1 MIHGITSI
9 DTVGTQNNPNPKR
22 QRGVLWPVACAPG
35 SDPRGVARRR
45 VIVVVAMLVW
55 IAPAAAETVILK
67 NGAFVE
73 GEVTV
78 QTSTTVRVKTR
89 FGERSFSRKEIEQI
103 IESVDH
109 ADPEAVNKFAEL
121 PPAHKAVLNAQAD
134 YDLGRYERALSRL
147 EPLRDYQENKAIRM
161 KVDWLIIEINERLAR
176 WDVVKKMLE
185 DKKEHGA
192 PPEKIRAKAH
202 LDIFEVNP
210 EYDLRFV
217 GKKNAKNFIR
227 DEETHNRAKEPQ
239 SLKDATIM
247 RLALEEYCEQLL
259 VEDKQSVKAFGAKLK
274 LDATYEAIK
283 KASGSGDFS
292 SILPYFKDLKVA
304 EETLFKAQ
312 AVLGDYGSAFELDL
326 LRTELNHLIMIL
338 ERMAADL
345 VRASPET
352 VNPGFDPRSGQL
364 SPEGRRQWQQKC
376 DEFLNAAKPL
386 TRLVEYMLKRTERYP
401 QELRDLHELL
411 TDATERLAQ
420 TVKSVKKARDRTH
433 V

>member
-1 MIHGITSI
+1 MTLMTRWIG
-9 DTVGTQNNPNPKR
+9 
-22 QRGVLWPVACAPG
+22 
-35 SDPRGVARRR
+35 
-45 VIVVVAMLVW
+45 W
-55 IAPAAAETVILK
+55 IAVLGPVIPAAAETVILK

>member
-1 MIHGITSI
+1 MTLMTRWIG
-9 DTVGTQNNPNPKR
+9 
-22 QRGVLWPVACAPG
+22 
-35 SDPRGVARRR
+35 
-45 VIVVVAMLVW
+45 W
-55 IAPAAAETVILK
+55 IAVLGPVIPAAAETIILK
-67 NGAFVE
+67 NGAFIE

-134 YDLGRYERALSRL
+134 YDLGHYERALSRL

-161 KVDWLIIEINERLAR
+161 KVDWLVIEINERLAR

-192 PPEKIRAKAH
+192 PPERIRAKAH

-210 EYDLRFV
+210 DYDLRFI
-217 GKKNAKNFIR
+217 GKKNARNFIR

-239 SLKDATIM
+239 SLRDATIM

-292 SILPYFKDLKVA
+292 STLPYLNDLKAA
-304 EETLFKAQ
+304 EAALFKAQ
-312 AVLGDYGSAFELDL
+312 AILGDYGSAFELDL
-326 LRTELNHLIMIL
+326 LRTELNQLIMIA
-338 ERMAADL
+338 ERMEGEL

-364 SPEGRRQWQQKC
+364 TPEGRRQWQQKC

-386 TRLVEYMLKRTERYP
+386 TRLTEYMLKRTERYP
-401 QELRDLHELL
+401 RQLEDVHDLFTALG
-411 TDATERLAQ
+411 ERLAQ
-420 TVKSVKKARDRTH
+420 TVKAVKKARDRTH

>member
-1 MIHGITSI
+1 MTRWIG
-9 DTVGTQNNPNPKR
+9 
-22 QRGVLWPVACAPG
+22 
-35 SDPRGVARRR
+35 
-45 VIVVVAMLVW
+45 W
-55 IAPAAAETVILK
+55 IAVLGPVIPAAAETVILK

-109 ADPEAVNKFAEL
+109 ADPEAVNKFADL

-134 YDLGRYERALSRL
+134 YDLGHYERALSRL

-161 KVDWLIIEINERLAR
+161 KVDWLVIEINERLAR

-210 EYDLRFV
+210 DYDLRFV
-217 GKKNAKNFIR
+217 GKKNARNFIR

-274 LDATYEAIK
+274 FDATYEAIK

-292 SILPYFKDLKVA
+292 STLPYSKDLKVA

-364 SPEGRRQWQQKC
+364 TPDGRRQWQQKC
-376 DEFLNAAKPL
+376 DEFLNAAKPF
-386 TRLVEYMLKRTERYP
+386 TRLVEYMLKRTEHYP
-401 QELRDLHELL
+401 QELRDLRELL
-411 TDATERLAQ
+411 TDGSERLAQ
-420 TVKSVKKARDRTH
+420 TIKSVKKARDRTH

>member
-1 MIHGITSI
+1 MTLMTRWIG
-9 DTVGTQNNPNPKR
+9 
-22 QRGVLWPVACAPG
+22 
-35 SDPRGVARRR
+35 
-45 VIVVVAMLVW
+45 W
-55 IAPAAAETVILK
+55 IAVLGPVIPAAAETIILK

-109 ADPEAVNKFAEL
+109 ADPEAVNKFADL

-161 KVDWLIIEINERLAR
+161 KVDWLVIEINERLAR

-210 EYDLRFV
+210 DYDLRFI
-217 GKKNAKNFIR
+217 GKKNARNFIR

-239 SLKDATIM
+239 SLRDATIM
-247 RLALEEYCEQLL
+247 RFALEEYCEQLL
-259 VEDKQSVKAFGAKLK
+259 VEDKQSVKAFGSKLK

-283 KASGSGDFS
+283 KAPGSGDLS
-292 SILPYFKDLKVA
+292 SSLPYLNDLKAA
-304 EETLFKAQ
+304 EAALFKAQ
-312 AVLGDYGSAFELDL
+312 AILGDYGSAFELDL
-326 LRTELNHLIMIL
+326 LRTELNHLIMIV
-338 ERMAADL
+338 ERMVGEL

-364 SPEGRRQWQQKC
+364 TPEGRRQWQQKC
-376 DEFLNAAKPL
+376 DEFLNAAKPF
-386 TRLVEYMLKRTERYP
+386 TRLLEYMLKRTERYP
-401 QELRDLHELL
+401 QELRDLRDSL
-411 TDATERLAQ
+411 TDDGERLAQ
-420 TVKSVKKARDRTH
+420 TVKAVKKARDRTH

>member
-1 MIHGITSI
+1 MTLMTRWIG
-9 DTVGTQNNPNPKR
+9 
-22 QRGVLWPVACAPG
+22 
-35 SDPRGVARRR
+35 
-45 VIVVVAMLVW
+45 W
-55 IAPAAAETVILK
+55 IAVLGPVIPATAETIILK
-67 NGAFVE
+67 NGAFIE

-109 ADPEAVNKFAEL
+109 ADPEAVNKFADL

-161 KVDWLIIEINERLAR
+161 KVDWLIIEINERLGR
-176 WDVVKKMLE
+176 WDVARKMLE

-192 PPEKIRAKAH
+192 PPERIRAKAH

-217 GKKNAKNFIR
+217 GKKNARNFIR
-227 DEETHNRAKEPQ
+227 DEETHSRAKEPQ
-239 SLKDATIM
+239 SLRDATIM
-247 RLALEEYCEQLL
+247 RFALEEYCEQLL
-259 VEDKQSVKAFGAKLK
+259 VEDKQSVKAFGSKLK
-274 LDATYEAIK
+274 PDATYEAIK

-292 SILPYFKDLKVA
+292 STLPYLNDLKAA
-304 EETLFKAQ
+304 EAALFKAQ
-312 AVLGDYGSAFELDL
+312 AILGDYGSAFELDL
-326 LRTELNHLIMIL
+326 LRTELQHLL
-338 ERMAADL
+338 SVSGRMATEL

-352 VNPGFDPRSGQL
+352 LNPAFDPRSGQL
-364 SPEGRRQWQQKC
+364 TPEGRRQWQQKS

-386 TRLVEYMLKRTERYP
+386 TRLTEYMLKRTERYP
-401 QELRDLHELL
+401 RELQDVRDLL
-411 TDATERLAQ
+411 TDRGERLAQ
-420 TVKSVKKARDRTH
+420 NVKAVKKARNRTH